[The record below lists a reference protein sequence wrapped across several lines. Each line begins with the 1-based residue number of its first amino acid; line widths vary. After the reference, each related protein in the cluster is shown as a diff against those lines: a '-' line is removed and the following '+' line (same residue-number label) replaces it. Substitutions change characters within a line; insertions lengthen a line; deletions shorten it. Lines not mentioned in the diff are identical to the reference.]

1 MVKDLLK
8 DFLYKHILK
17 QDSFSLSLST
27 YFQIFSMLLVLDYA
41 NLHWYIYTHIYTRTQ
56 TIFRNEKKVFLHW
69 CKHFGLRMNLDHHR
83 NWICNQFF
91 PYYFKFYYIKI
102 QQYSMRG
109 TKLKY
114 GTYFSTCFLYKEK
127 SYRK

>member
-41 NLHWYIYTHIYTRTQ
+41 NLH
-56 TIFRNEKKVFLHW
+56 
-69 CKHFGLRMNLDHHR
+69 
-83 NWICNQFF
+83 
-91 PYYFKFYYIKI
+91 
-102 QQYSMRG
+102 
-109 TKLKY
+109 
-114 GTYFSTCFLYKEK
+114 
-127 SYRK
+127 